1 VLKGKVADLV
11 WDESSKVYCTHTMAD
26 VQISIKD
33 DAIVDSTAINI
44 AKMDGQII
52 KEQIQE
58 CMSWTFLC
66 GVTICLKR
74 KS

>member
-1 VLKGKVADLV
+1 
-11 WDESSKVYCTHTMAD
+11 MAD

-66 GVTICLKR
+66 GITICLKR

>member
-1 VLKGKVADLV
+1 M
-11 WDESSKVYCTHTMAD
+11 WDESFKVCCAHIIAN

-33 DAIVDSTAINI
+33 DAIVRSAAIDR
-44 AKMDGQII
+44 AKVDGQII
-52 KEQIQE
+52 KEQSQE
-58 CMSWTFLC
+58 CMSWIFLC